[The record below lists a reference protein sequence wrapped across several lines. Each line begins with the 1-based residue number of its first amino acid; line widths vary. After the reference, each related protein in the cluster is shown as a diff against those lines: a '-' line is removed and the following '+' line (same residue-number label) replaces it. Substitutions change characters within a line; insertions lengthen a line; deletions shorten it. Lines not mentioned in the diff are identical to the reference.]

1 MLAHS
6 KLNSGLFCMY
16 LNSVRSICIDLY
28 YKHSMTLFLCV
39 YVCVC
44 VWGGVCV
51 CGFKQERQLQDATH
65 SIETQKKALFELQVK
80 LGGRCIGLYL
90 FVMIVCFIAAIVITI

>member
-1 MLAHS
+1 M
-6 KLNSGLFCMY
+6 
-16 LNSVRSICIDLY
+16 
-28 YKHSMTLFLCV
+28 
-39 YVCVC
+39 
-44 VWGGVCV
+44 